1 MRKTRWRRICRKNKL
16 LPIVHLHL
24 CKGLI
29 ILEKNE
35 MGLND
40 FFFRKDFFHRFI
52 FFVYFITRPINMTG
66 NRRFVNLLKS
76 KQKYKPILSPQVILK
91 RHTHTI
97 DWWRLF
103 QFTFHVKETF
113 ESCKNHLDV
122 PGNFLPTCKHH
133 AHAKFRSI

>member
-91 RHTHTI
+91 RHTHN
-97 DWWRLF
+97 RLMAAF
-103 QFTFHVKETF
+103 SIYV
-113 ESCKNHLDV
+113 SCE
-122 PGNFLPTCKHH
+122 GNIWKLQKP
-133 AHAKFRSI
+133 FRRPWEFSSNM